1 VTEAA
6 PNYAELPL
14 GVVLEMVASREPAP
28 GGGASAAIAVALAAA
43 LSSMAARFSTDH
55 LSTAEEI
62 AKRAEELRS
71 QAMPLARADAEAY
84 GRVLDAHRASHDD
97 EKLRGRG
104 ISAALSEAAD
114 VPLSIAEFGVEVVGI
129 ATQLAEEGNPNL
141 RGDAVTSAFLA
152 GAGVR
157 AAVTLV
163 EINLSASNIDDER
176 LSRARQLLSATD
188 LGTSRC
194 ETAGGG

>member
-1 VTEAA
+1 MTEAA

-84 GRVLDAHRASHDD
+84 GRVLEAYGKPRED
-97 EKLRGRG
+97 EELRNRSIG
-104 ISAALSEAAD
+104 AALSEAAD
-114 VPLSIAEFGVEVVGI
+114 VPLAVAEFGVEVVGI

-141 RGDAVTSAFLA
+141 RGDAVTSALLA

-163 EINLSASNIDDER
+163 EINISAANIDDER

-188 LGTSRC
+188 VGTSRF